1 MWGRELRAG
10 LAFVLVSLLVG
21 AGVREW
27 RRNHEVRFQELVDAL
42 VEQDEAIAERGVSR
56 STSDTSAV
64 QDSTPGST
72 FVPAMAGDRRGG
84 RTRAKGVPLH
94 AGALDVD
101 RASVS
106 DWIRLPGIGPS
117 LAARIAADRAARGP
131 FAGPEGLLRVP
142 GIGPKTL
149 EKIRPFLAGH
159 PSVTTAD
166 SIRSS
171 PAPATSAP

>member
-10 LAFVLVSLLVG
+10 LAFVLASLLVG

-42 VEQDEAIAERGVSR
+42 VEQDEAIAEHAATR
-56 STSDTSAV
+56 SGPDSSAV

-72 FVPAMAGDRRGG
+72 PVPATAGRGR
-84 RTRAKGVPLH
+84 RTRAQAPPLR

-117 LAARIAADRAARGP
+117 LAARIVADRAAHGP
-131 FAGPEGLLRVP
+131 FVAPEGLLRVP

-149 EKIRPFLAGH
+149 EKIRPFLTGRRSAVPGD
-159 PSVTTAD
+159 SVRTA
-166 SIRSS
+166 R
-171 PAPATSAP
+171 